1 MKKQELG
8 KKGSLLKKRKWF
20 GLNMTFYFSL
30 IIISEIVLSIGIAS
44 GLTYAFNEWF
54 NLFDYL
60 KPSLSILIVGTVVA
74 VSVTVG
80 FNRFFLVP
88 IEKLNGGMDKVRVR
102 ADIYEDYV
110 RGDAETRR
118 QIEKIYGGIP
128 TL

>member
-44 GLTYAFNEWF
+44 GLTYAFDGWF
-54 NLFDYL
+54 NLFDYIQ
-60 KPSLSILIVGTVVA
+60 PSFCILIVGTVVA
-74 VSVTVG
+74 VGVTVG

-88 IEKLNGGMDKVRVR
+88 IE
-102 ADIYEDYV
+102 
-110 RGDAETRR
+110 
-118 QIEKIYGGIP
+118 
-128 TL
+128 